1 MAAIDRAAPH
11 KSAVIEESIN
21 VKAAFFRLQRRLN
34 RVVPVGSGLVDA
46 VSPIVERKD
55 A

>member
-1 MAAIDRAAPH
+1 MAAIDRNAPH

-46 VSPIVERKD
+46 VSPIVERKGV
-55 A
+55 